1 MEFYQVIVK
10 RLEAIAHD
18 DDLQCESILN
28 TEFMDSERD
37 KEENQL
43 VIQTLTN
50 RADGIRKIAAVIE
63 AKGLNDLVAFRQL
76 IIKKFFNRG
85 YTPLSG
91 TFYLEVDRLITTL
104 ETLINIGVTSIEGK
118 KNEP

>member
-1 MEFYQVIVK
+1 MEFYQIIVQ

-28 TEFMDSERD
+28 TEFMDSERE
-37 KEENQL
+37 KQENKL
-43 VIQTLTN
+43 VIQTLAN
-50 RADGIRKIAAVIE
+50 RAEGIRKIAAVIE

-104 ETLINIGVTSIEGK
+104 ETLINMGVTSIEGR
-118 KNEP
+118 EE

>member
-1 MEFYQVIVK
+1 MEFHQIVVQ

-28 TEFMDSERD
+28 TEFMDSE
-37 KEENQL
+37 KEKQENKL
-43 VIQTLTN
+43 VIQTLAN
-50 RADGIRKIAAVIE
+50 RAEGIRKIATVIE

-104 ETLINIGVTSIEGK
+104 ETLINMGVTSIEGR
-118 KNEP
+118 EE

>member
-1 MEFYQVIVK
+1 MEFYQIIVQ

-28 TEFMDSERD
+28 TEFKDSEQE
-37 KEENQL
+37 KQENKL
-43 VIQTLTN
+43 VIQTLAN
-50 RADGIRKIAAVIE
+50 RAEGIRKIATVIE

-104 ETLINIGVTSIEGK
+104 ETFINMGVTSIEGR
-118 KNEP
+118 EE

>member
-1 MEFYQVIVK
+1 MEFYQIIVQ

-28 TEFMDSERD
+28 TEFMDSERE
-37 KEENQL
+37 KQENKL
-43 VIQTLTN
+43 VIQTLAN
-50 RADGIRKIAAVIE
+50 RAEGIRKIATVIE

-104 ETLINIGVTSIEGK
+104 ETLINMGVTSIEGR
-118 KNEP
+118 EE

>member
-1 MEFYQVIVK
+1 MEFHQIIVQ

-28 TEFMDSERD
+28 TEFMDSERE
-37 KEENQL
+37 KQENKL
-43 VIQTLTN
+43 VIQTLAN
-50 RADGIRKIAAVIE
+50 RAEGIRKIAAVIE

-104 ETLINIGVTSIEGK
+104 ETLINMDVTSIEGR
-118 KNEP
+118 EE

>member
-1 MEFYQVIVK
+1 MEFYQIVVQ

-28 TEFMDSERD
+28 TEFMDSE
-37 KEENQL
+37 KEKQENKL
-43 VIQTLTN
+43 VIQTLVN
-50 RADGIRKIAAVIE
+50 RAEGIRKIATVIE

-104 ETLINIGVTSIEGK
+104 ETLINMGVTSIEGCK
-118 KNEP
+118 E

>member
-1 MEFYQVIVK
+1 MEFYQIIVQ

-28 TEFMDSERD
+28 TEFMDCDQE
-37 KEENQL
+37 KQENKL
-43 VIQTLTN
+43 VIQTLAN
-50 RADGIRKIAAVIE
+50 RAEGIRKIATVIE

-104 ETLINIGVTSIEGK
+104 ETLINMGVTSIEGR
-118 KNEP
+118 EE

>member
-1 MEFYQVIVK
+1 MEFYQIVVQ

-28 TEFMDSERD
+28 TEFMDSE
-37 KEENQL
+37 KEKQENKL
-43 VIQTLTN
+43 VIQTLAN
-50 RADGIRKIAAVIE
+50 RAEGIRKIATVIE

-104 ETLINIGVTSIEGK
+104 ETLINMGVTSIEGR
-118 KNEP
+118 EE

>member
-1 MEFYQVIVK
+1 MEFYQIIVQ

-28 TEFMDSERD
+28 TEFMDFDQE
-37 KEENQL
+37 KQENKL
-43 VIQTLTN
+43 VIQTLAN
-50 RADGIRKIAAVIE
+50 RAEGIRKIATVIE

-104 ETLINIGVTSIEGK
+104 ETLINMGVTSIEGR
-118 KNEP
+118 EE

>member
-1 MEFYQVIVK
+1 MEFYQIIVQ

-28 TEFMDSERD
+28 TEFMDSDQD
-37 KEENQL
+37 KQENKL

-50 RADGIRKIAAVIE
+50 RAEGIRKIATVIE

-104 ETLINIGVTSIEGK
+104 ETLINIGVTSIEGR
-118 KNEP
+118 EE